1 MLAAIWQGP
10 LVRLVPVGMLLLA
23 LQRSIFIEITVAGV
37 ILQVVLAL
45 AAATGAAGGSERGA
59 MSGFVLGLM
68 YDMLE
73 GLPLGSTA
81 IAMTLAG
88 AAAGLLALI
97 VADPQWWLAMIFTGL
112 GAAVGEIMVP
122 VVRLFTGATD
132 PFEQRLALIVP
143 VVAAGAA
150 ALSPIFV
157 PLARWCLRIK
167 RAEWVAPPREAAV

>member
-23 LQRSIFIEITVAGV
+23 LQRSVFIEVTVDGV
-37 ILQVVLAL
+37 IIQVVLAL

-59 MSGFVLGLM
+59 IAGFVLGVM

-73 GLPLGSTA
+73 GLPIGSTA
-81 IAMTLAG
+81 ITMTLAG
-88 AAAGLLALI
+88 TVAGLLAVI
-97 VADPQWWLAMIFTGL
+97 VADPHWWLAMIFTAL

-122 VVRLFTGATD
+122 VVRLFTGVAN
-132 PFEQRLALIVP
+132 PFEPRLTLVVP
-143 VVAAGAA
+143 VVAVSAA

-157 PLARWCLRIK
+157 PLGRWCLRIK
-167 RAEWVAPPREAAV
+167 RAEWVAPPREAPL